1 MATNLQYSLSRMDL
15 HSGDKRQASV
25 ILMAYVT
32 PVLLLVT
39 AIYGRSLAE
48 LFLAW
53 WTFPEHSQ
61 GLVVVPFA
69 VFLAG
74 LHWRSLAAIP
84 ASCELR
90 GLLLVAAGCG
100 MHVFG
105 QLAAG
110 LYISQLSFVLVLAGI
125 SFTFWGMGRFRL
137 LVLPILL
144 LATAIPLPSVIS
156 ASLSVPL
163 QLLAS
168 RIACSVADFAGVAV
182 YREGNIIHLAT
193 ISLGVWEACS
203 GLTSLSALMVGSV
216 LLGFML
222 CRLPVTRILVCI
234 ATVPV
239 AIIINIARV
248 TGTAILSDWRPAY
261 AMGFYHA
268 FSGWLVFLVGVAG
281 IYGVAIGL
289 RRLFDK

>member
-1 MATNLQYSLSRMDL
+1 
-15 HSGDKRQASV
+15 
-25 ILMAYVT
+25 MAYMIPV
-32 PVLLLVT
+32 VLLVI
-39 AIYGRSLAE
+39 AIYRRSLTE
-48 LFLAW
+48 LFLTW
-53 WTFPEHSQ
+53 WNFPEHSQ

-69 VFLAG
+69 LFLAG
-74 LHWRSLAAIP
+74 LHRRSLAAIP

-90 GLLLVAAGCG
+90 GLLLVAVGCG
-100 MHVFG
+100 VHVFG

-110 LYISQLSFVLVLAGI
+110 LYVSQLSFVLVLAGTVL
-125 SFTFWGMGRFRL
+125 TFWGLDRFRL
-137 LVLPILL
+137 LALPILL

-216 LLGFML
+216 LLSFML
-222 CRLPVTRILVCI
+222 CRLPVTRMLVCI

-239 AIIINIARV
+239 EIIINIARV